1 MRQKP
6 RTAQKT
12 PYKGPKI
19 KAYVQR
25 NLPNKCPSCE
35 LPLSRHLYRINH
47 GNMKNP
53 DGRICEKCHK
63 AFITAQSY
71 YKHQRYFDA
80 LNQKE
85 IKPLLDEIEL
95 QKQEKHERKMQEKVE
110 KEQAKAALIVAYE
123 RKLENSG
130 LLNTP
135 GWKII
140 KNQIKSMSLDSLKTL
155 VAAFLVLKKS
165 GKQDWYFVTYE
176 GWKSNHISNNMY
188 IIGPECF
195 MGKALI
201 ECSAKKILEF
211 RIMDDVYAIKASAV
225 FDERQYAKLL
235 EQYHS
240 GDIVK
245 DEEPQVKRVHVYF
258 SLNIRC
264 VTEEHNVSN
273 VTAKTINIMTGRSV
287 DVNVFYCSDCKQY
300 FINYEVLQGY
310 ISKGI
315 YPSFEFSIEDVDES
329 KLREVSELM
338 VYGYNVRDGILSEE
352 ERHKI
357 LSWIIDSGLLSKAE
371 IIKDLQFKVNY
382 NGKKRGNENAKKKW
396 KDDIQ
401 YVSHYVKG
409 NKKRIEAE
417 FYR

>member
-6 RTAQKT
+6 KTTQKT

-19 KAYVQR
+19 KVYVHR
-25 NLPNKCPSCE
+25 NLPNKCPGCG

-53 DGRICEKCHK
+53 DGRLCEKCNK

-80 LNQKE
+80 LNLKE

-95 QKQEKHERKMQEKVE
+95 QKQEKHERKMQEKME
-110 KEQAKAALIVAYE
+110 NEQLKAAVIASME
-123 RKLENSG
+123 RKLEANG
-130 LLNTP
+130 FYNAP
-135 GWKII
+135 GWKTV
-140 KNQIKSMSLDSLKTL
+140 KNQVRSFSLKVL
-155 VAAFLVLKKS
+155 ESMVAVFLVLKKS
-165 GKQDWYFVTYE
+165 GKQDWYFVTHE
-176 GWKSNHISNNMY
+176 GRKSNHVSNNMY
-188 IIGPECF
+188 IIGPDGF
-195 MGKALI
+195 MGKAMI
-201 ECSAKKILEF
+201 ECSAKKIPEF
-211 RIMDDVYAIKASAV
+211 RSLDDVYVIKASAI
-225 FDERQYAKLL
+225 FDERKYMKLS
-235 EQYHS
+235 EQYRS
-240 GDIVK
+240 GDTSRE
-245 DEEPQVKRVHVYF
+245 DETQVKRVHVYF
-258 SLNIRC
+258 SLNVKC
-264 VTEEHNVSN
+264 VTEEHDVTN
-273 VTAKTINIMTGRSV
+273 VTAKTTNIMTGRPV
-287 DVNVFYCSDCKQY
+287 GVNVFYCADCKQY
-300 FINYEVLQGY
+300 FINYEALQGY
-310 ISKGI
+310 ISRGI
-315 YPSFEFSIEDVDES
+315 YPSFEFSIEDMDES

-338 VYGYNVRDGILSEE
+338 LYGYNVRDGILSEG

-401 YVSHYVKG
+401 FVSHYVKG